1 MEQTTF
7 EKIENTLSAFF
18 NPFNYSNVS
27 GDMISSPSLQSVSKH
42 FSGVTLV
49 LIVLIFAYFPVWMV
63 ATRTVVHKDSDCK
76 TTGTFTTW
84 ASSDIAYL
92 KLSYGY
98 LFACAFLFTVYR
110 TVIFL
115 NNAQSILSIKI
126 LYSFLFMMITIVFFF
141 CTLMTCIDIWR
152 LKKTQVGDQVEYI
165 LSTPGLDRTMAWMY
179 VILITIFLACYL
191 VYIFKYTNIN
201 DKGTSFLNWVVKKG
215 KELMSKF
222 KSS

>member
-1 MEQTTF
+1 MEQTSF

-27 GDMISSPSLQSVSKH
+27 GDIISSPSLQSVSKY
-42 FSGVTLV
+42 FSGMSLV
-49 LIVLIFAYFPVWMV
+49 VIVLIFAYVPVWMV
-63 ATRTVVHKDSDCK
+63 ATRTVIHKDSDCK
-76 TTGTFTTW
+76 TTGTFTKW
-84 ASSDIAYL
+84 VSSDIGYL

-126 LYSFLFMMITIVFFF
+126 LYPFLFMMITMVFFF
-141 CTLMTCIDIWR
+141 CTLITCIDIWR
-152 LKKTQVGDQVEYI
+152 LKKTQVGDQAEYI

-191 VYIFKYTNIN
+191 VYIFQYTNITEQ
-201 DKGTSFLNWVVKKG
+201 GTSFLSRVLKKG
-215 KELMSKF
+215 KGMFSKI
-222 KSS
+222 